1 VRRVSIHDVLKA
13 ALEAVDQKRPLCAE
27 ELRHAHE
34 VLSWRL
40 AGYEVE
46 LQSVLEGYQLHHAH
60 LDVVEELLVQQGV
73 KPLADEDVE
82 DGLDVMIEVEDEAG
96 EESDEADADQSSAH
110 SVTERL

>member
-1 VRRVSIHDVLKA
+1 MRRVSIQDVLTA
-13 ALEAVDQKRPLCAE
+13 ALEAVDQKRPLRAE
-27 ELRHAHE
+27 ELRRAHE

-40 AGYEVE
+40 AGYEAE
-46 LQSVLEGYQLHHAH
+46 LRSVLEGYQSHRAH
-60 LDVVEELLVQQGV
+60 LDAVEELLAQRGV